1 MEEVQTMKDEEKKL
15 ELKNPTIY
23 QTNENCQVF
32 NGPISGCVFAMPGSN
47 VTQVGGGRQ
56 TEGRDEELARRLVP
70 LLGDEVEAGKFP
82 GRIEGMKNTE
92 ITKLVNTLWEKGVIP
107 EGTKP
112 TDIWKVLHDLGYYT
126 ASDRN
131 WNDQVSFTT
140 RKRK

>member
-1 MEEVQTMKDEEKKL
+1 MTMENDKKSG
-15 ELKNPTIY
+15 ISI
-23 QTNENCQVF
+23 TNNF
-32 NGPISGCVFAMPGSN
+32 NAPIGQFIEHVDTVNFRMDGEGNFHFGN
-47 VTQVGGGRQ
+47 VGQMN
-56 TEGRDEELARRLVP
+56 GRDEELARRLVP

-82 GRIEGMKNTE
+82 GRIEGTKNTD

-112 TDIWKVLHDLGYYT
+112 TDIWKVLHDLDYYT